1 MMDYPCGKFG
11 DCSIVVLVLSCR
23 QTDTQRH
30 RQTWMN
36 ALSPVSTTR
45 VDGPS

>member
-1 MMDYPCGKFG
+1 MCDERLRQYLNDIGNS
-11 DCSIVVLVLSCR
+11 DRSIGQIWEEWPRESGS
-23 QTDTQRH
+23 
-30 RQTWMN
+30 